1 MNKRFTLGLVLF
13 LLAGCGLQHKTSSSA
28 LLTPSSEGNS
38 SSLTASSSAET
49 PSSVAEPTPSPSPV
63 SSSSAAQPS
72 STLPSSTPTQTS
84 SATPTSS
91 SRPTS
96 SSSSSYGGGDGYDVN
111 SYYSSVSG
119 SGRSLFNSLHTRLN
133 KGFTTLGYDG
143 LLDVYPYTDV
153 NEDGTIHDYYS
164 KTTHYHMGDANKN
177 YSAEGDS
184 FNREHSIPKS
194 WWGGSKAN
202 QGCDVYIVV
211 PTDGYVNNRRSNFPF
226 GLTNGETYKSHGDY
240 CKLGPSLISS
250 YNSTDVFEPGD
261 DKKGDFARIHFYALT
276 KWDNAWNWTQ
286 GNGGSTF
293 SGSLNTNM
301 GLTDYALNLFL
312 QWHSQ
317 DPVDDYER
325 NKNDVAV
332 QYQHNRNPY
341 VDHPEWVNSI
351 WGGTYVELNPTSIN
365 LRTSSDFLY
374 VGSSMTINVDVAP
387 TGANGKVSFT
397 SLNPDIASVDQNGLV
412 TGLST
417 GIATIQA
424 VSQVDSSV
432 TATIEIDVRER
443 STVEMEFI
451 TCKAVTVYEGK
462 SEQLEIETYPIYAY
476 PRPTYSFVS
485 EDQSIATV
493 DGDGLVTGV
502 SEGSTKIHITATQGQ
517 NVYEKEVSVTV
528 LTASG
533 TIFRKATGT
542 ITDGNYLIVYE
553 AGEKVLNANE
563 VKDNKNKNA
572 QTNVAINNGVIE
584 GDYGALCFTITHVSQ
599 GYAIRTPGGKYVNAS
614 GKGSFDLSDDNAYCD
629 IVMTSDGAK
638 IVKNNYTLRYN
649 TDASY
654 FRFYESSSSVGGI
667 ATLYRA
673 E

>member
-13 LLAGCGLQHKTSSSA
+13 LLAGCGTPTKTSSSA

-49 PSSVAEPTPSPSPV
+49 PSSAAEPTPSPSPA

-72 STLPSSTPTQTS
+72 STLPSSAPTQSS

-111 SYYSSVSG
+111 SYYSSVCG
-119 SGRSLFNSLHTRLN
+119 SGRSLFDSLHTRLN

-143 LLDVYPYTDV
+143 LLDVYPYSDV

-164 KTTHYHMGDANKN
+164 KTTHYHMGDANKS

-240 CKLGPSLISS
+240 CKLGPSLISG

-351 WGGTYVELNPTSIN
+351 WGGNYVQPSPTSIT
-365 LRTSSDFLY
+365 LRASSDFIY
-374 VGSSMTINVDVAP
+374 VGDTMTVNASVAP
-387 TGANGKVSFT
+387 AGANGQVTFT
-397 SLNPDIASVDQNGLV
+397 SFNPDIASVDQNGLV
-412 TGLST
+412 TGLSA

-424 VSQVDSSV
+424 ISQVDSSV
-432 TATIEIDVRER
+432 TATIEIEVRTR
-443 STVEMEFI
+443 ANVDMESI
-451 TCKAVTVYEGK
+451 TCKALTVYEGK
-462 SEQLEIETYPIYAY
+462 ASRLEIETYPFNAY
-476 PRPTYSFVS
+476 PRPSYTFASGN
-485 EDQSIATV
+485 DSIATV
-493 DGDGLVTGV
+493 DENGVVTGV
-502 SEGSTKIHITATQGQ
+502 SEGETEITIVATQGEI
-517 NVYEKEVSVTV
+517 VFEKRVAVTV
-528 LTASG
+528 LASLG
-533 TIFRKATGT
+533 NVFRKATSP

-553 AGEKVLNANE
+553 AGKKVLNANE
-563 VKDNKNKNA
+563 VKDNKNNNA

-584 GDYGALCFTITHVSQ
+584 GDYGVPSLMSPKAMLSAPQEANTSTRVGKAHLTFLMTMPT
-599 GYAIRTPGGKYVNAS
+599 AIS
-614 GKGSFDLSDDNAYCD
+614 
-629 IVMTSDGAK
+629 
-638 IVKNNYTLRYN
+638 
-649 TDASY
+649 
-654 FRFYESSSSVGGI
+654 
-667 ATLYRA
+667 
-673 E
+673 

>member
-13 LLAGCGLQHKTSSSA
+13 LLAGCGTPTKTSSSA

-72 STLPSSTPTQTS
+72 STLPSSTPTQSS

-143 LLDVYPYTDV
+143 LLDVYPYSDV
-153 NEDGTIHDYYS
+153 NDDGTIHDYYS
-164 KTTHYHMGDANKN
+164 KTTHYHMGDANKS

-293 SGSLNTNM
+293 SGSLNVNM

-351 WGGTYVELNPTSIN
+351 WGGNYVQPSPTSIT
-365 LRTSSDFLY
+365 LRASSDFIY
-374 VGSSMTINVDVAP
+374 VGDTMTVNASVAP
-387 TGANGKVSFT
+387 AGANGQVTFT
-397 SLNPDIASVDQNGLV
+397 SLNPSVASVNDDGLV
-412 TGLST
+412 TGLSA
-417 GIATIQA
+417 GMASIKA
-424 VSQVDSSV
+424 VSQVDPSV
-432 TATIEIDVRER
+432 SATIEIEVRTR
-443 STVEMEFI
+443 ANVDMEFI
-451 TCKAVTVYEGK
+451 TCKALTVYEGK
-462 SEQLEIETYPIYAY
+462 ASRLEIETYPFNAY
-476 PRPTYSFVS
+476 PRPSYTFASGN
-485 EDQSIATV
+485 DSIATV
-493 DGDGLVTGV
+493 DENGVVTGV
-502 SEGSTKIHITATQGQ
+502 SEGETEITIVATQGEI
-517 NVYEKEVSVTV
+517 VFEKRVAVTV
-528 LTASG
+528 LASLG
-533 TIFRKATGT
+533 NVFRKATSP

-563 VKDNKNKNA
+563 VKDNKNNNA

>member
-13 LLAGCGLQHKTSSSA
+13 LLAGCGTPTKTSSSA

-72 STLPSSTPTQTS
+72 STLPSSTPTQSS

-276 KWDNAWNWTQ
+276 KWDNAWNWTK

-293 SGSLNTNM
+293 SGSLNVNM

-351 WGGTYVELNPTSIN
+351 WGGNYVQPSPTSIT
-365 LRTSSDFLY
+365 LRASSDFIY
-374 VGSSMTINVDVAP
+374 VGDTVTVNASVAP
-387 TGANGKVSFT
+387 AGANGQVTFT

-424 VSQVDSSV
+424 VSQVDPSV
-432 TATIEIDVRER
+432 SATIEIEVRTR
-443 STVEMEFI
+443 ANVDMESI
-451 TCKAVTVYEGK
+451 TCKALTVYEGK
-462 SEQLEIETYPIYAY
+462 ASRLRLRPILLTLTQD
-476 PRPTYSFVS
+476 RPILSPL
-485 EDQSIATV
+485 ATT
-493 DGDGLVTGV
+493 LSLPLTR
-502 SEGSTKIHITATQGQ
+502 
-517 NVYEKEVSVTV
+517 
-528 LTASG
+528 TASSLG
-533 TIFRKATGT
+533 SLKAKPKSPS
-542 ITDGNYLIVYE
+542 LPLR
-553 AGEKVLNANE
+553 ARLFL
-563 VKDNKNKNA
+563 KN
-572 QTNVAINNGVIE
+572 
-584 GDYGALCFTITHVSQ
+584 
-599 GYAIRTPGGKYVNAS
+599 
-614 GKGSFDLSDDNAYCD
+614 GSP
-629 IVMTSDGAK
+629 
-638 IVKNNYTLRYN
+638 
-649 TDASY
+649 
-654 FRFYESSSSVGGI
+654 
-667 ATLYRA
+667 
-673 E
+673 